1 VADAR
6 GRIRWRFGVG
16 NQVARPDRSDDHG
29 ISGDLGWPGSGPAHP
44 AWSPD
49 GRRVAFHGGDDIS
62 HPPGHLQRPRRRQ
75 RPADAG
81 SPRSPARLLAGRKG
95 ARLRRVDGARPRGRR
110 RVRCKRGP
118 QRPPHRFLAP
128 SRLAFLVARRGSHRV
143 RPFPR
148 RSCPCRA
155 ARRVGRACDRRIH
168 GPASRLVG
176 PALVAERAAGRLYR
190 RPAGQRRPSIQV
202 VHRRRKTRRGW
213 STGRRPP
220 VRQVKD
226 PSPCMAPACRVAV
239 RWTRFVSAAV
249 TPTP

>member
-1 VADAR
+1 MGDYRLPRRLGSQLEPAGGASGWLGRPWHFRRPRLAR
-6 GRIRWRFGVG
+6 LRASASRVETGRAASCV
-16 NQVARPDRSDDHG
+16 
-29 ISGDLGWPGSGPAHP
+29 
-44 AWSPD
+44 
-49 GRRVAFHGGDDIS
+49 RRRRRHQPS
-62 HPPGHLQRPRRRQ
+62 PGHLQRPRRRQ

-81 SPRSPARLLAGRKG
+81 SPRSPARLVAGRKG
-95 ARLRRVDGARPRGRR
+95 ARLRRVDGARPRGEGVFVANGR
-110 RVRCKRGP
+110 

-155 ARRVGRACDRRIH
+155 ARRVGRACDRRTH

-249 TPTP
+249 TPKP